1 MPQLDIVCPIIA
13 KAINDK
19 KKEIEHN
26 RFLLDQL
33 VPITDKMEREE
44 PLSGEKILS
53 DIGNIIEDNMR
64 HDKIFTDIYS
74 NIGCKG
80 KGLSFLLERK

>member
-1 MPQLDIVCPIIA
+1 MPQLDIVCPMIT

-26 RFLLDQL
+26 RLLLDQ
-33 VPITDKMEREE
+33 VVSITDKMEREE
-44 PLSGEKILS
+44 PGTGEEIL
-53 DIGNIIEDNMR
+53 DNIGNIIEDNMR

>member
-1 MPQLDIVCPIIA
+1 MPQLDIVCPMIT

-26 RFLLDQL
+26 RLLLDQ
-33 VPITDKMEREE
+33 VVSITDKMEREE
-44 PLSGEKILS
+44 PGTGEEILS

-64 HDKIFTDIYS
+64 HDKIFTDTYS